1 MINFR
6 NVTKTYKSV
15 NALDHFSLDI
25 KDDGIYCL
33 LGRNGAGKTTLLKSI
48 AGQQPIT
55 EGEILIDNRP
65 VQTENMTSPVS
76 YIESFAQHFN
86 WSTTKLIQAASQFD
100 PEFNVP
106 FATEMASRFHL
117 PMDKKFNKLSLGMK
131 TMVSTLISLAS
142 NKKVILLD
150 EPVLGF
156 DAIMRIEFYNLL
168 LESYQHNPRILMI
181 STHIID
187 EISKIAQHLIVID
200 SGKLKFYEE
209 LSVLDEKAY
218 SVTGVREEVEQAT
231 HNLHAIGETAVGGF
245 LTRFIFDER
254 ILSSD
259 KIKVQSLTLQDFFVG
274 LVGNQQEVQ

>member
-25 KDDGIYCL
+25 TDDGIYCL

-55 EGEILIDNRP
+55 EGEIFINNQP

-86 WSTTKLIQAASQFD
+86 WNATKLIQVASQFD

-187 EISKIAQHLIVID
+187 EISKIAQQLIVID

-209 LSVLDEKAY
+209 LSALDEKAY
-218 SVTGVREEVEQAT
+218 SVTGMREEVERAT
-231 HNLHAIGETAVGGF
+231 HNLHTIGETAVGGF

-254 ILSSD
+254 IQSSD
-259 KIKVQSLTLQDFFVG
+259 KIKIQNLSLQEFFVG